1 MPERWR
7 YAGKQCSAG
16 LPGTAASGPGSREI
30 APAPR
35 RSPPDP
41 HLTRQAPEPRLRLP
55 RQVRYAMNLAI
66 FPGGHCED
74 GQMTHN
80 LWITDT

>member
-1 MPERWR
+1 
-7 YAGKQCSAG
+7 
-16 LPGTAASGPGSREI
+16 
-30 APAPR
+30 
-35 RSPPDP
+35 
-41 HLTRQAPEPRLRLP
+41 
-55 RQVRYAMNLAI
+55 MNLAI